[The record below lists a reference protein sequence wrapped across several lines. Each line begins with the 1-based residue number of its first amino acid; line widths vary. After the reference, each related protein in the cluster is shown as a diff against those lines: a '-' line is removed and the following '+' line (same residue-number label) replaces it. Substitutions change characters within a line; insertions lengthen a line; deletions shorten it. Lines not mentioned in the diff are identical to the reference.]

1 MTLGLIDEACP
12 VSLDRLGALYRADD
26 EALGDMLDAIPEATR
41 ARLAVY
47 LYGRSH
53 TRELGLRAAAT
64 CSGAEL
70 RRAAGLLGNAIHEMS
85 RQPHQAPS
93 YGDRRTVD
101 KARISLGGTKVVLA
115 DCDASLS

>member
-53 TRELGLRAAAT
+53 TRELGLRTAAT

-70 RRAAGLLGNAIHEMS
+70 RRAAGLLGNAIYEMS
-85 RQPHQAPS
+85 RQPYQPTS
-93 YGDRRTVD
+93 YEDGRAVA
-101 KARISLGGTKVVLA
+101 KAKISLAGTYA
-115 DCDASLS
+115 N